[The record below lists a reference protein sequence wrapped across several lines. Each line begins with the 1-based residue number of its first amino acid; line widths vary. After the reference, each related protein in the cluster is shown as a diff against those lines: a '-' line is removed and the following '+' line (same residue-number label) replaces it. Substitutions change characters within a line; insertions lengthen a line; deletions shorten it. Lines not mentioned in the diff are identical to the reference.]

1 MQLQFLGATGTVTGS
16 KYLLCHGDAT
26 ILVDCGLFQGFKQL
40 RLRNWEPLPVAPKT
54 VDAVVLTGGSAYG
67 LAAADGVMTWLEEQ
81 GRGVQMDGGVVP
93 IVPTAVIFDL
103 PVGGWACR
111 PTAEFGYRAAQ
122 SAGRRVAVGTVGA
135 GVGARAGVLKGGLGT
150 ASAKLDSG
158 VTVGAIVAVN
168 SAGNVVDPATGLP
181 WMAHLIDEFG
191 LVAPPAEQIAALVG
205 DGLPVPR
212 QVGRRLAEARRRV
225 DIRDVAARAERPHH
239 ERPVLGAADGDRR
252 GAAEDFRSHGGERR

>member
-1 MQLQFLGATGTVTGS
+1 M
-16 KYLLCHGDAT
+16 
-26 ILVDCGLFQGFKQL
+26 
-40 RLRNWEPLPVAPKT
+40 
-54 VDAVVLTGGSAYG
+54 
-67 LAAADGVMTWLEEQ
+67 
-81 GRGVQMDGGVVP
+81 QMDGGVVP

-135 GVGARAGVLKGGLGT
+135 GSARGPACQKGRTGHRLGEAGFR
-150 ASAKLDSG
+150 

-191 LVAPPAEQIAALVG
+191 LVAPP
-205 DGLPVPR
+205 PSR
-212 QVGRRLAEARRRV
+212 S
-225 DIRDVAARAERPHH
+225 PHSPPATPNST
-239 ERPVLGAADGDRR
+239 R
-252 GAAEDFRSHGGERR
+252 